1 MNHVE
6 PLKISVLP
14 LARPTFDVP
23 FAEETCRNAWNLLEQ
38 IPAEWSGSKE
48 LLFDAGAV
56 EGRLEEMVKNPPDLL
71 LVLQLTFTDAT
82 MTVKL
87 AETLD
92 APMVFW
98 SFPEERTGGRLRLN
112 SLCGI
117 NLASHALGKSGMRC
131 DYLHIDP
138 QDERAGSEIQARINA
153 HQARKNLSKTRLAVL
168 GQHPDGFHTCAYDA
182 QELKKRTGVTVD
194 QLELKDLFDEAKQ
207 VPENKVEELRQELKP
222 RIQGL

>member
-1 MNHVE
+1 MNHIE

-117 NLASHALGKSGMRC
+117 NLASHALGKSGM
-131 DYLHIDP
+131 P
-138 QDERAGSEIQARINA
+138 
-153 HQARKNLSKTRLAVL
+153 
-168 GQHPDGFHTCAYDA
+168 
-182 QELKKRTGVTVD
+182 
-194 QLELKDLFDEAKQ
+194 
-207 VPENKVEELRQELKP
+207 
-222 RIQGL
+222 

>member
-1 MNHVE
+1 MNHIE

-56 EGRLEEMVKNPPDLL
+56 EGRLEEIVKNPPDLL

-98 SFPEERTGGRLRLN
+98 SFPE
-112 SLCGI
+112 
-117 NLASHALGKSGMRC
+117 
-131 DYLHIDP
+131 
-138 QDERAGSEIQARINA
+138 
-153 HQARKNLSKTRLAVL
+153 AVSYTHL
-168 GQHPDGFHTCAYDA
+168 TLPTICS
-182 QELKKRTGVTVD
+182 V
-194 QLELKDLFDEAKQ
+194 
-207 VPENKVEELRQELKP
+207 
-222 RIQGL
+222 

>member
-1 MNHVE
+1 ME
-6 PLKISVLP
+6 SVGANP
-14 LARPTFDVP
+14 CGMER
-23 FAEETCRNAWNLLEQ
+23 LERT
-38 IPAEWSGSKE
+38 S
-48 LLFDAGAV
+48 FDAGAV

-117 NLASHALGKSGMRC
+117 NLASHALGKVR
-131 DYLHIDP
+131 
-138 QDERAGSEIQARINA
+138 NA
-153 HQARKNLSKTRLAVL
+153 LRLPS
-168 GQHPDGFHTCAYDA
+168 H
-182 QELKKRTGVTVD
+182 RSTG
-194 QLELKDLFDEAKQ
+194 
-207 VPENKVEELRQELKP
+207 
-222 RIQGL
+222 